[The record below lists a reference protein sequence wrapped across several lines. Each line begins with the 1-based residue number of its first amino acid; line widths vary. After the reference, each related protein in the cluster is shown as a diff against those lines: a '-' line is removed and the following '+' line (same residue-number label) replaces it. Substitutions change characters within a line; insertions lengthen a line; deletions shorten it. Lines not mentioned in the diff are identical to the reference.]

1 MVMEIPGVLAPFEAA
16 ANLSAKQYYVM
27 KISASQ
33 KVNICGDGESGV
45 GILQNDPE
53 LGQEASLMIS
63 GISPAIYGGT
73 VAANDNL
80 ASDASGRLVTA
91 AAGKN
96 VIAIAVEAG
105 LVNEYHPVALVH
117 KGPGFFPAGVQG
129 NVLYFNGTNWVV
141 LAPGAINQLF
151 KTGGTGA
158 NPAWANARGQEILS
172 IPIKLAKVANGD
184 VLTNFIPG
192 FAGTIKKVAFAVTD
206 PVIAASKATTLNIE
220 INTTDMTG
228 GAVALTSAVCM
239 PLGAVVNGTA
249 VTAGNVFT
257 ATDSISVEA
266 SGTTA
271 FTEGEGVLMI
281 VMEPVVLG
289 A

>member
-16 ANLSAKQYYVM
+16 ANLSAKQYYTVQ
-27 KISASQ
+27 ISASQ
-33 KVNICGDGESGV
+33 KVNVCGDGEPGI

-53 LGQEASLMIS
+53 LGREASVMIA

-80 ASDASGRLVTA
+80 ASDAIGRMVVA

-96 VIAIAVEAG
+96 VIAVAIEPG
-105 LVNEYHPVALVH
+105 LANEIHPVALVH

-141 LAPGAINQLF
+141 LAPGTANQLF
-151 KTGGTGA
+151 KTGGAAA

-172 IPIKLAKVANGD
+172 IPVKLAKVANGD
-184 VLTNFIPG
+184 VFTNFVPG
-192 FAGTIKKVAFAVTD
+192 FAGTIKKVSFAVFD
-206 PVIAASKATTLNIE
+206 PVVTAGKAATLNIE
-220 INTTDMTG
+220 INTTNITG
-228 GAVALTSAVCM
+228 GVVALTSANCAVN
-239 PLGAVVNGTA
+239 GAVINGTA
-249 VTAGNVFT
+249 VTAGNVFS
-257 ATDSISVEA
+257 ATDSISIEA
-266 SGTTA
+266 SGVTA
-271 FTEGEGVLMI
+271 FVEGEGVVLI
-281 VMEPVVLG
+281 VMEPVVT

>member
-1 MVMEIPGVLAPFEAA
+1 MEIPGVLAPFEAA
-16 ANLSAKQYYVM
+16 ANLSSKQYYVV

-33 KVNICGDGESGV
+33 KVNICGDGEAGT

-53 LGQEASLMIS
+53 LGQEASVMIA

-80 ASDASGRLVTA
+80 ASDASGRLVVA

-96 VIAIAVEAG
+96 VIAIAIEAG
-105 LVNEYHPVALVH
+105 AANEIHPVALVH

-129 NVLYFNGTNWVV
+129 NILYYNGTNWVV
-141 LAPGAINQLF
+141 LAPGTVNQLF
-151 KTGGTGA
+151 KTGGAAA

-184 VLTNFIPG
+184 VFTNFVPG
-192 FAGTIKKVAFAVTD
+192 FAGTIKKVSFAVFD
-206 PVIAASKATTLNIE
+206 PVVTASKAATLNLE

-228 GAVALTSAVCM
+228 GAVALTSANCAVN
-239 PLGAVVNGTA
+239 GAVINCTA
-249 VTAGNVFT
+249 VTAGNVFG
-257 ATDSISVEA
+257 ATDSISIEA
-266 SGTTA
+266 SGVTA
-271 FTEGEGVLMI
+271 FVEGEGVVLI
-281 VMEPVVLG
+281 VMEPVVT

>member
-96 VIAIAVEAG
+96 VIAVAVEAG
-105 LVNEYHPVALVH
+105 LVNEIHPVALVH

-141 LAPGAINQLF
+141 LAPGTANQLF
-151 KTGGTGA
+151 KTGGAGA
-158 NPAWANARGQEILS
+158 NPAWANARGQAILS
-172 IPIKLAKVANGD
+172 IPVKLAKVANGD
-184 VLTNFIPG
+184 VFTNFVPG
-192 FAGTIKKVAFAVTD
+192 FAGTIKKVSFAVFD
-206 PVIAASKATTLNIE
+206 PVVTAAKAATLNIE

-228 GAVALTSAVCM
+228 GAVALTSANCAVN
-239 PLGAVVNGTA
+239 GAVINGTA
-249 VTAGNVFT
+249 VTAGNVFS
-257 ATDSISVEA
+257 ATDSISIEA
-266 SGTTA
+266 SGVTV
-271 FTEGEGVLMI
+271 FVEGEGVVLI
-281 VMEPVVLG
+281 VMEPVIT